1 MENELC
7 AAVSLLPET
16 FNVLVASVEL
26 MAGVIN
32 SNVEDISFLLPSK
45 EDIEAVERYAKALRK
60 RSA

>member
-32 SNVEDISFLLPSK
+32 SNVEYISSL
-45 EDIEAVERYAKALRK
+45 
-60 RSA
+60 

>member
-1 MENELC
+1 MEIELC
-7 AAVSLLPET
+7 PAVSLLPET
-16 FNVLVASVEL
+16 FNVLVAPVEL

-60 RSA
+60 RSE